1 MENNSNTLKIAGG
14 TVGGTVGGT
23 KRSIL
28 NIK

>member
-23 KRSIL
+23 IWGVL
-28 NIK
+28 NIE